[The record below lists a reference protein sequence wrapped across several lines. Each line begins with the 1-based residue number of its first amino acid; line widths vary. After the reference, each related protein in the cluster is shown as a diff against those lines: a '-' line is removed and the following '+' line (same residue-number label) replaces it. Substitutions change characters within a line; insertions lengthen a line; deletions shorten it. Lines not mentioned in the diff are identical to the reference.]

1 MSSQDLTN
9 YVNNPFTG
17 RLIKRGSKT
26 HKRLVSAKLL
36 NEEYNIKPADNVIM
50 DLDSPSEARNIK
62 SKMSKN
68 AIGKNKIITTR
79 GTKVLSANRR
89 PTMQET
95 INKVSDIA
103 VDTVLENKHELFNT
117 DMDDGDMDSY
127 IKQMIQIKLIGGQ
140 TKPKAGAKAK
150 SRVKEVEL
158 SESSD
163 SDD

>member
-36 NEEYNIKPADNVIM
+36 NETYDIKPPDNVIM
-50 DLDSPSEARNIK
+50 DLDSPSEAKNIK

-103 VDTVLENKHELFNT
+103 VDTVLENRKELFNN
-117 DMDDGDMDSY
+117 DMDDADMDTY
-127 IKQMIQIKLIGGQ
+127 IKQMIQIKLIGGN
-140 TKPKAGAKAK
+140 TKPKSKAI
-150 SRVKEVEL
+150 VKKVEL
-158 SESSD
+158 SDSSESD
-163 SDD
+163 GDY